1 MNLLLD
7 THVFL
12 WWINGDSPIPPNAAE
27 AIRNPENAVWLSPVS
42 VWEITIKASLG
53 KLRLPDRAARF
64 VEAQRRQNGF
74 GWLPLE
80 IAVFD
85 TLQDLPLH
93 HRDPFDRLLIA
104 QAIFYDYI
112 LVSADSAF
120 TNYPIKN
127 IRS

>member
-12 WWINGDSPIPPNAAE
+12 WWIDGDPIPARATE
-27 AIRNPENAVWLSPVS
+27 AIRNPANSVWLSVAS

-64 VEAQRRQNGF
+64 VEEQRQRNSI
-74 GWLPLE
+74 GWLPVDVAALD
-80 IAVFD
+80 I
-85 TLQDLPLH
+85 LQDLPFH

-104 QAIFYDYI
+104 QAISNGYAI
-112 LVSADSAF
+112 VSADDAF
-120 TNYPIKN
+120 AQYPVEN
-127 IRS
+127 LWS